1 MKIKVEKTDFAGLE
15 ETLNKIGYWDIL
27 KIIPSVE
34 YETTLY
40 TIVYGVQEEED
51 IGELIVNAGQERKQV
66 EHPERW
72 WERYCVN
79 KGEKMK

>member
-1 MKIKVEKTDFAGLE
+1 MKIKVKKTDFAGLE
-15 ETLNKIGYWDIL
+15 ETLNKIGYWAIL

-34 YETTLY
+34 YDTTLY
-40 TIVYGVQEEED
+40 TVIYGVQEEVN
-51 IGELIVNAGQERKQV
+51 IGELTVNVVQERKQV

-79 KGEKMK
+79 KGDKTK